1 MGDFDIS
8 AAAGIPA
15 SADNIISP
23 KHESTEM
30 AAQRIL
36 ASARGRI
43 PALKSIK

>member
-23 KHESTEM
+23 KT
-30 AAQRIL
+30 
-36 ASARGRI
+36 RI
-43 PALKSIK
+43 PGNDSTVHSGLRENAVSLR